1 MVIKLQ
7 SVAPERLGNYEGP
20 GRMYRSPWEGEIIDF
35 MGGLVAGENGDGK
48 IRWSVWGETAGIEGL
63 GGGGNLV
70 QWKLLECVK
79 VILMRTSKNGGYN
92 ISPGNLWLPGKVSR
106 CSTE

>member
-20 GRMYRSPWEGEIIDF
+20 GRMYRSPWEGEIINF

-48 IRWSVWGETAGIEGL
+48 IRWRVWGETAGIERL
-63 GGGGNLV
+63 GG
-70 QWKLLECVK
+70 WKPSAVEAFGMCE
-79 VILMRTSKNGGYN
+79 SD
-92 ISPGNLWLPGKVSR
+92 PH
-106 CSTE
+106 EDF